1 MAKQDRKRLDPVHA
15 MLLGNLLWGMGL
27 GVAFAIGVYGLDLG
41 HIRTLVNKSPDGVLA
56 MALLTAGSVITFA
69 SAVMGGAVMLLPR
82 GDEDKPQGGSRILL
96 RALVPVRVKAAA
108 RGVAQGMAR
117 RPRF

>member
-1 MAKQDRKRLDPVHA
+1 MAPRISKRMDPVHA

-27 GVAFAIGVYGLDLG
+27 GVAFSAGVYGLDLG
-41 HIRTLVNKSPDGVLA
+41 HIRTLVGKSPDGLLA

-82 GDEDKPQGGSRILL
+82 GDDDKPQGGNRILM
-96 RALVPVRVKAAA
+96 RALVPVRVRVPAA
-108 RGVAQGMAR
+108 AQGMAR
-117 RPRF
+117 HPRF